1 MAAAPST
8 SIIDKVTGR
17 SIPPLDMRQM
27 ANDELPKIDTGKAAT
42 FGQPDLGAPASVTLR
57 FSVDGDALLDGSGLR
72 DGEVKLSR
80 LADGLSVQA
89 VIKF

>member
-27 ANDELPKIDTGKAAT
+27 ANDELPKIDTGKAVAT
-42 FGQPDLGAPASVTLR
+42 YGPISANGVS
-57 FSVDGDALLDGSGLR
+57 
-72 DGEVKLSR
+72 
-80 LADGLSVQA
+80 
-89 VIKF
+89 

>member
-27 ANDELPKIDTGKAAT
+27 ANDELPKIDPNKAAS
-42 FGQPDLGAPASVTLR
+42 FGSAELGGGAGFALR

-72 DGEVKLSR
+72 DGDVKLSR

-89 VIKF
+89 IIKF